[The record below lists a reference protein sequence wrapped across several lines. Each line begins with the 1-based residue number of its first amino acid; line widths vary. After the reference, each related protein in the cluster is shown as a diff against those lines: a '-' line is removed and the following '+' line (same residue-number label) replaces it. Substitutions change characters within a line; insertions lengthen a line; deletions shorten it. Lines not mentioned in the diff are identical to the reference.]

1 MAFVGPVG
9 RLSDSPVCSP
19 AMSTVRI
26 AFLGDIY
33 GSPGRQVVQQQLPN
47 LRAEHKPDLVI
58 ANAENARSGSGLSP
72 ALYQQLRKMGIDGM
86 TLGDHVFRE
95 QKIISILETPTEPLI
110 RPANLA
116 DRTPGRRY
124 LRLPLPNVPGRSL
137 FVVTVLGRIFM
148 NMPANDPFAAVDCVL
163 AELPEANPLVIV
175 EAHME
180 ATSEKSAL
188 AHYLDGRVAAVL
200 GTHTHIPTADARRLA
215 GGTAFIS
222 DLGMCGPYNSII
234 GANIEAVVQHMTT
247 SMHAP
252 FGVARGDEKMCGA
265 VIEIDLSTGRSR
277 SIERVEYSADYAA
290 QPFC

>member
-1 MAFVGPVG
+1 
-9 RLSDSPVCSP
+9 
-19 AMSTVRI
+19 MSAVRI

-33 GSPGRQVVQQQLPN
+33 GAPGRQVVQQQLPN
-47 LRAEHKPDLVI
+47 LRAEHVPDLII

-72 ALYQQLRKMGIDGM
+72 ALYRQLREMGIDGM

-95 QKIISILETPTEPLI
+95 QKIISILEAPTEPLI

-124 LRLPLPNVPGRSL
+124 LRLPLPNVSGRSL

-148 NMPANDPFAAVDCVL
+148 NMPANDPFAAVDRVL

-200 GTHTHIPTADARRLA
+200 GTHTHIPTADARRLT

-277 SIERVEYSADYAA
+277 SIERFEYSADPAA
-290 QPFC
+290 PPFL